1 MDFYACM
8 DCSFSCMRRYVLA
21 TKVCIKMKGRKIMN
35 KKSAFTLAEVLITL
49 GIIGVVAAMTIPT
62 LMNKTSE
69 AQFRTGYK
77 KILST
82 LSQAVN
88 MSMAMDNTDFSDF
101 DATGTGSTDNSIY
114 NMFNTRMSVLKTAMD
129 DAGIKAANTNY
140 TLFFNDGMAVS
151 FPTGSVGCRAA
162 APCKALVDVNGI
174 KKPNTLTASSDSIKD
189 QFGVKFQDQQVVPTG
204 IGAYVLYS
212 ANSNK

>member
-1 MDFYACM
+1 
-8 DCSFSCMRRYVLA
+8 
-21 TKVCIKMKGRKIMN
+21 MN

-101 DATGTGSTDNSIY
+101 DSTGTGSTDNSIY
-114 NMFNTRMSVLKTAMD
+114 NMFNIRMSVLKTATD
-129 DAGIKAANTNY
+129 DAGIKAATTNY

-151 FPTGSVGCRAA
+151 FPTSSKKCTATD
-162 APCKALVDVNGI
+162 PCTALVDVNGI
-174 KKPNTLTASSDSIKD
+174 KKPNKLTTATDAIKD

-204 IGAYVLYS
+204 VGAYVLYS
-212 ANSNK
+212 ANNNK